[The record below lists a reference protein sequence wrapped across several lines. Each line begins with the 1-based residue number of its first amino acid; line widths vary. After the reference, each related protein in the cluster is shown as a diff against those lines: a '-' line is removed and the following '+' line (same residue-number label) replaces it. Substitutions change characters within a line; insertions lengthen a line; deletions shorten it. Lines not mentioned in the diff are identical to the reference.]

1 MRRFNC
7 TLVICGL
14 LASSA
19 LAGTIHAHYE
29 VRHGLQQVKF
39 TTNLPGHTGP
49 LTPQAAV
56 LDGDRLDLPPG
67 PGVDTIVPDLFST
80 ACVEIG
86 ESINVP
92 ADNTHPNV
100 LPLLGATTQ
109 LGGYSGPVYFD
120 AVRTE
125 SAEKLWGAFLSGVIN
140 KPTGAAFQLAMWEI
154 AFDTD
159 LTLSDPSGTT
169 PLYVAPGQFQAGIT
183 DVAEAWLTAIRTDSD
198 DQLARVPLALLTGPG
213 IQDLVT
219 QVPEP
224 MTLSALALVLPLLR
238 RRG

>member
-1 MRRFNC
+1 MKRFNC

-14 LASSA
+14 FASSA

-49 LTPQAAV
+49 LSPYAAV
-56 LDGDRLDLPPG
+56 LDADRLDLPAG
-67 PGVDTIVPDLFST
+67 PGVDTMVPDLYST

-86 ESINVP
+86 ENISAP
-92 ADNTHPNV
+92 ANNTHPNV
-100 LPLLGATTQ
+100 VPLLGATTQ
-109 LGGYSGPVYFD
+109 LGGYSGPVFFD
-120 AVRTE
+120 ALRTE
-125 SAEKLWGAFLSGVIN
+125 AAEKLWGAFLSGVID

-159 LTLSDPSGTT
+159 LTLVDPAETSALFVR
-169 PLYVAPGQFQAGIT
+169 PSQFQSGIT
-183 DVAEAWLTAIRTDSD
+183 NVAEAWLTAIRTDTN
-198 DQLARVPLALLTGPG
+198 DQLPRVPLALLTGPG

-224 MTLSALALVLPLLR
+224 MTLSALALVLLLVR